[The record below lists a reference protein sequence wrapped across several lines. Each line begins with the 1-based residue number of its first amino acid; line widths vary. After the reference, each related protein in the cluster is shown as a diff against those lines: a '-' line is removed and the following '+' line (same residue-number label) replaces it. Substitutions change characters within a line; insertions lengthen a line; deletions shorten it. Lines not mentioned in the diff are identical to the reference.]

1 MTAHDL
7 DIANGTGSAVRADI
21 NNYIDASASNFADA
35 NEPTGANTQPY
46 QWFVKTGNNTLYMR
60 DASSNDTW
68 HVVGTVG
75 VANLGL
81 APKASPTFTG
91 TADFN
96 SNTAIKCPDGTTG
109 ERPGSAAVGMLRYNT
124 TTNGFEGYS
133 GSSPSWGE
141 IGGAGAGA
149 TGGNS
154 GANAVFWENQV
165 TVSHDYTLTASRG
178 AGTFG
183 GPDGVT
189 INDGVTVTIPD
200 TSTWTII

>member
-21 NNYIDASASNFADA
+21 NNYIDASASNFADGSA
-35 NEPTGANTQPY
+35 PTGANTQPY
-46 QWFVKTGNNTLYMR
+46 QWFVNTSNNTLYMR
-60 DASSNDTW
+60 DASNNATW
-68 HVVGTVG
+68 HAVGTVG

-81 APKASPTFTG
+81 ATTASPTFTG
-91 TADFN
+91 DVDFN
-96 SNTAIKCPDGTTG
+96 STG
-109 ERPGSAAVGMLRYNT
+109 AVQIPSGNDNQRPGSPTDGDFRYNSEQ
-124 TTNGFEGYS
+124 NKFEGRVN
-133 GSSPSWGE
+133 GAWSS

-149 TGGNS
+149 TGGNA

-165 TVSHDYTLTASRG
+165 TVSASYQITEYTG

-189 INDGVTVTIPD
+189 ISNGVTVTIPD

>member
-21 NNYIDASASNFADA
+21 NNYIDASASNFADGSA
-35 NEPTGANTQPY
+35 PTGANTQPY
-46 QWFVKTGNNTLYMR
+46 QWFVNTSNNTLYMR
-60 DASSNDTW
+60 DASNNATW

-81 APKASPTFTG
+81 ATTASPNSTG
-91 TADFN
+91 AVQIPSGNDN
-96 SNTAIKCPDGTTG
+96 Q
-109 ERPGSAAVGMLRYNT
+109 RPGSPTDGDFRYNSEQ
-124 TTNGFEGYS
+124 NKFEGRVN
-133 GSSPSWGE
+133 GAWSS

-149 TGGNS
+149 TGGNA

-165 TVSHDYTLTASRG
+165 TVSASYEITASRG

>member
-1 MTAHDL
+1 MAAHDL

-21 NNYIDASASNFADA
+21 NNYIDASASNFADTD
-35 NEPTGANTQPY
+35 EPAGANTQPY

-60 DASSNDTW
+60 DASNNTTW

-81 APKASPTFTG
+81 ATTASPTFTG
-91 TADFN
+91 EVVFN
-96 SNTAIKCPDGTTG
+96 STGAVQIPSGTNAQ
-109 ERPGSAAVGMLRYNT
+109 RPGSPTNGDFRYNSEQ
-124 TTNGFEGYS
+124 NKFEGRVDGAWS
-133 GSSPSWGE
+133 D

-165 TVSHDYTLTASRG
+165 TVSHNYTLTASRG

-189 INDGVTVTIPD
+189 ISDGVTVTIPD

>member
-21 NNYIDASASNFADA
+21 NNYIDASASNFADGSA
-35 NEPTGANTQPY
+35 PTGANTQPY
-46 QWFVKTGNNTLYMR
+46 QWFVNTSNNTLYMR
-60 DASSNDTW
+60 DASNNATW
-68 HVVGTVG
+68 HAVGTVG

-81 APKASPTFTG
+81 ATTASPTFTG
-91 TADFN
+91 DVVFN
-96 SNTAIKCPDGTTG
+96 STG
-109 ERPGSAAVGMLRYNT
+109 AVQIPSGNDNQRPGSPTDGDFRYNSEQ
-124 TTNGFEGYS
+124 NKFEGRVN
-133 GSSPSWGE
+133 GAWSS

-149 TGGNS
+149 TGGNA

-165 TVSHDYTLTASRG
+165 TVSASYQITEYTG

-189 INDGVTVTIPD
+189 ISNGVTVTIPD